1 MEMTGVPNYKDPG
14 FYKYGYQTLR
24 ATAIIAGF
32 LIGRS
37 SPAGII
43 PALQAVESQ
52 KPPNT
57 QVATQISKSSGV
69 TTSPTKH
76 KKRSVR
82 TGVIYSSGTSYLD
95 DSWRL
100 EYESNR

>member
-1 MEMTGVPNYKDPG
+1 MTVPNYKNPA
-14 FYKYGYQTLR
+14 FWKYGYQTLR
-24 ATAIIAGF
+24 ATALIAGF

-52 KPPNT
+52 KQPNT
-57 QVATQISKSSGV
+57 QVAIQISKSPGV

-76 KKRSVR
+76 KKRSAR
-82 TGVIYSSGTSYLD
+82 TGAIYSGGTSFLD

>member
-1 MEMTGVPNYKDPG
+1 MTVPNYKNPA
-14 FYKYGYQTLR
+14 FWKYGYQTLR
-24 ATAIIAGF
+24 ATALIAGF

-52 KPPNT
+52 KQPNT
-57 QVATQISKSSGV
+57 QVATQISKSPGV
-69 TTSPTKH
+69 ITSPTMH
-76 KKRSVR
+76 DKRSKFQR
-82 TGVIYSSGTSYLD
+82 SGAYYSSGTSFLD

>member
-1 MEMTGVPNYKDPG
+1 MTGVPNYKDPG

-37 SPAGII
+37 SPSGII

-52 KPPNT
+52 QPPNT
-57 QVATQISKSSGV
+57 QVATHISKSPGK
-69 TTSPTKH
+69 TSPTKH
-76 KKRSVR
+76 EKSSAAR
-82 TGVIYSSGTSYLD
+82 TGAYYTSGTPYLSE
-95 DSWRL
+95 SWRL

>member
-1 MEMTGVPNYKDPG
+1 MTGVPNYKNPA
-14 FYKYGYQTLR
+14 FWKYGYQTLR

-37 SPAGII
+37 SAAGII

-57 QVATQISKSSGV
+57 QVATQISKSPGV

-76 KKRSVR
+76 DKRSKFR
-82 TGVIYSSGTSYLD
+82 SGAIYSSGTSYLD